1 MQWLLWLAIA
11 VSIAGI
17 SIPWKNLSA
26 EQSLWF
32 PRFITSIQIL
42 PFIALSWLFISDST
56 NYDLVRLYGGS
67 EMPIAYRIS
76 AVWAS
81 REGPTLLWAGLLG
94 ICGLAFQ
101 GVGRDESSVL
111 FRKLVNGAVLTLFSI
126 AMMMRP
132 FRLAQSSWRGEL
144 NPLLQT
150 DLMVFHPPLVFLFY
164 SLCMVV
170 MLKALATVLSND
182 KVEESQLR
190 EMVLPPARVALAVGT
205 IGVGLGGLWAY
216 TVLDWG
222 GYWAWDPVETASLL
236 PWLCLL
242 LLLHLR
248 VTPSGKNS
256 GFVLPLAI
264 LPGWFSIHATMVT
277 RANGVWASVH
287 AFVSED
293 VGSQSDSAILR
304 IIDLQNTGVSG
315 TEVITYLISLVAIL
329 AITVAVMVSRQARIG
344 GGENLQFTSRFS
356 LWMILLLPLS
366 WLITVDMFGAE
377 SSLIER
383 LPTFILL
390 IAAASPLMAIM
401 LPPDPAG
408 SKLFADRDKAVS
420 MAAVILLSLIIDE
433 PLIATLLILLML
445 LKASSDKETEM
456 IWTVGGIVVILTSVY
471 AYLIDVYTAG
481 IGLLIFI
488 WPLLILDIE
497 DGDEQTLKERI
508 SELSI
513 RKTQIRLS
521 LFAPI
526 VIGGT
531 FFTLTWML
539 LVASVDGTSLAMHE
553 MFGAPLILLIASA
566 LATYSW
572 KDTVPEKMVPF
583 LLLGFIIIGIVV
595 GVFLEIPII
604 GDSSSQFSDTINRG
618 EVAWLLL
625 PILIVAIPSIIRLA
639 IDLYQRT
646 AKGYS
651 PAKMR
656 SALAHTAHAGIL
668 LLLVGHIFTTT
679 LIDRT
684 DPSHQVVLVQG
695 QQVSHEGYL
704 LTFDDWTV
712 LSPDDAEFD
721 ERFSVG
727 DGFLG
732 AKIDIYNEQ
741 GILLDTVNPGMLR
754 FDSSNSFPRSEVDRY
769 TSITGDTVF
778 IFDWSQTQALGNASG
793 IMDSDS
799 DDVGLDRVRLTVY
812 HLSGSHLVWAG
823 WLIIV
828 LSTLGIAVTSIQR
841 PSKPIPSI

>member
-1 MQWLLWLAIA
+1 MQWLLWLAIGA
-11 VSIAGI
+11 SVTGI
-17 SIPWKNLSA
+17 SIPWRNLSKQ
-26 EQSLWF
+26 QSLWI
-32 PRFITSIQIL
+32 PRVISTIQIL

-67 EMPIAYRIS
+67 EMPITYRIS

-101 GVGRDESSVL
+101 GLGREESSIL
-111 FRKLVNGAVLTLFSI
+111 FRRLVNGTILTIFSI
-126 AMMMRP
+126 ALMMRP

-164 SLCMVV
+164 SLCIVV
-170 MLKALATVLSND
+170 MLKALATVLSD
-182 KVEESQLR
+182 EKVDESQLR
-190 EMVLPPARVALAVGT
+190 EMVTPPARVALAVGT

-236 PWLCLL
+236 PWLSLL

-248 VTPSGKNS
+248 VTPGGKNS

-304 IIDLQNTGVSG
+304 IMDLQNSGVSG

-329 AITVAVMVSRQARIG
+329 AITVAVMVTRQARIG
-344 GGENLQFTSRFS
+344 GVENLQFASRFS
-356 LWMILLLPLS
+356 LWMILFLPLS
-366 WLITVDMFGAE
+366 WLISVDLFGAE
-377 SSLIER
+377 SSLLEQ

-390 IAAASPLMAIM
+390 IAAAAPLLAIM
-401 LPPDPAG
+401 LPPEPAG
-408 SKLFADRDKAVS
+408 SKLFANREKTVS
-420 MAAVILLSLIIDE
+420 MAAIILLSLYIDE

-445 LKASSDKETEM
+445 LKASSDKESEM
-456 IWTVGGIVVILTSVY
+456 VWTVAGIVVILTSVY
-471 AYLIDVYTAG
+471 AYLIDVYAAG

-488 WPLLILDIE
+488 WPLLVQDVE
-497 DGDEQTLKERI
+497 DGEEQTLKERLLEF
-508 SELSI
+508 SF

-539 LVASVDGTSLAMHE
+539 MIASVDGTSLAMHE

-572 KDTVPEKMVPF
+572 KDTVPEKMVP
-583 LLLGFIIIGIVV
+583 L
-595 GVFLEIPII
+595 
-604 GDSSSQFSDTINRG
+604 
-618 EVAWLLL
+618 
-625 PILIVAIPSIIRLA
+625 
-639 IDLYQRT
+639 
-646 AKGYS
+646 
-651 PAKMR
+651 
-656 SALAHTAHAGIL
+656 
-668 LLLVGHIFTTT
+668 
-679 LIDRT
+679 
-684 DPSHQVVLVQG
+684 
-695 QQVSHEGYL
+695 
-704 LTFDDWTV
+704 
-712 LSPDDAEFD
+712 
-721 ERFSVG
+721 
-727 DGFLG
+727 
-732 AKIDIYNEQ
+732 
-741 GILLDTVNPGMLR
+741 
-754 FDSSNSFPRSEVDRY
+754 
-769 TSITGDTVF
+769 
-778 IFDWSQTQALGNASG
+778 
-793 IMDSDS
+793 
-799 DDVGLDRVRLTVY
+799 
-812 HLSGSHLVWAG
+812 
-823 WLIIV
+823 
-828 LSTLGIAVTSIQR
+828 
-841 PSKPIPSI
+841 

>member
-1 MQWLLWLAIA
+1 MQWLLWLAIGA
-11 VSIAGI
+11 SVAGV
-17 SIPWKNLSA
+17 SIPWRNLSK
-26 EQSLWF
+26 EQLLWI
-32 PRFITSIQIL
+32 PRAITTIQIL
-42 PFIALSWLFISDST
+42 PFIALSWLFISDSI

-67 EMPIAYRIS
+67 GMPITYRIS

-101 GVGRDESSVL
+101 GLGREESSIL
-111 FRKLVNGAVLTLFSI
+111 FRRLVNGTILTIFSI
-126 AMMMRP
+126 ALMMRP

-164 SLCMVV
+164 SLCIVV
-170 MLKALATVLSND
+170 MLKALATVLSD
-182 KVEESQLR
+182 EKVDESQLR
-190 EMVLPPARVALAVGT
+190 EMVTPPARVALVVGT

-236 PWLCLL
+236 PWLGLL

-248 VTPSGKNS
+248 VTPGGKNS

-304 IIDLQNTGVSG
+304 IMDLQNSGVSG
-315 TEVITYLISLVAIL
+315 TEVITYLISLVVIL
-329 AITVAVMVSRQARIG
+329 AITVAVMVTRQARIG
-344 GGENLQFTSRFS
+344 GVENLQLASRFS
-356 LWMILLLPLS
+356 LWMILFLPLS
-366 WLITVDMFGAE
+366 WLISVDMFGAE
-377 SSLIER
+377 SSLLEK
-383 LPTFILL
+383 LPTYILL
-390 IAAASPLMAIM
+390 IAAAAPLLAIM
-401 LPPDPAG
+401 LPPEPAG
-408 SKLFADRDKAVS
+408 SKLFANRGKAVS
-420 MAAVILLSLIIDE
+420 MAAIMLLSLYIDE
-433 PLIATLLILLML
+433 PLIATLLIILML
-445 LKASSDKETEM
+445 LKASSDKESEM
-456 IWTVGGIVVILTSVY
+456 VWTVTGIVVILTSVY
-471 AYLIDVYTAG
+471 AYLIDVYAAG
-481 IGLLIFI
+481 TGLLIFI
-488 WPLLILDIE
+488 WPLLVQDVE
-497 DGDEQTLKERI
+497 DGEEQTLKERLL
-508 SELSI
+508 EFSI

-539 LVASVDGTSLAMHE
+539 MIASVDGTSLAMHE

-572 KDTVPEKMVPF
+572 KDTVPEKMVP
-583 LLLGFIIIGIVV
+583 LLLFGFIVMGIVI
-595 GVFLEIPII
+595 GVFLDIPIV
-604 GDSSSQFSDTINRG
+604 GDSNSQFSDTINRG

-639 IDLYQRT
+639 YDLYQRT

-656 SALAHTAHAGIL
+656 SALAHTAHVGIL

-684 DPSHQVVLVQG
+684 DPAHQVVLVQG
-695 QQVSHEGYL
+695 QQVSHEGFQ

-712 LSPDDAEFD
+712 LSPDDAEFK

-732 AKIDIYNEQ
+732 AKIDIYDEQ
-741 GILLDTVNPGMLR
+741 GIFLGSVNPGMLR
-754 FDSSNSFPRSEVDRY
+754 FDGSNSFPRSEVDRY
-769 TSITGDTVF
+769 TSLSGDTVF

-793 IMDSDS
+793 IMDVESGE
-799 DDVGLDRVRLTVY
+799 VGLDRVRLTVY

-828 LSTLGIAVTSIQR
+828 LSTLGIATTSFQR
-841 PSKPIPSI
+841 PSRPITPI

>member
-1 MQWLLWLAIA
+1 MWIPRAIA
-11 VSIAGI
+11 
-17 SIPWKNLSA
+17 
-26 EQSLWF
+26 
-32 PRFITSIQIL
+32 TIQVL

-67 EMPIAYRIS
+67 EMPITYRIS

-101 GVGRDESSVL
+101 GTGKEECSVL
-111 FRKLVNGAVLTLFSI
+111 FRRLVNGTILTIFSI
-126 AMMMRP
+126 ALMMRP

-164 SLCMVV
+164 SLCIVV
-170 MLKALATVLSND
+170 MLKALATVLSD
-182 KVEESQLR
+182 EKVDDVQLR
-190 EMVLPPARVALAVGT
+190 EMVTPPARVALAVGT

-236 PWLCLL
+236 PWLGLL

-248 VTPSGKNS
+248 VTPGGKNS

-293 VGSQSDSAILR
+293 VGAQSDSAILR
-304 IIDLQNTGVSG
+304 IMDLQNSGVSG
-315 TEVITYLISLVAIL
+315 TEVITYLISLVVIL
-329 AITVAVMVSRQARIG
+329 AITVAVMLTRQAKIDCVD
-344 GGENLQFTSRFS
+344 NLQFANRFS
-356 LWMILLLPLS
+356 LWMILFLPLS
-366 WLITVDMFGAE
+366 WLISVDMFGAE
-377 SSLIER
+377 SSLVEK
-383 LPTFILL
+383 LPTFMLL
-390 IAAASPLMAIM
+390 IAAAAPLLAIM
-401 LPPDPAG
+401 LPPNPAG
-408 SKLFADRDKAVS
+408 SKLFANREKSIS
-420 MAAVILLSLIIDE
+420 MAAIILLSLYIDE
-433 PLIATLLILLML
+433 PLVATLLIILML
-445 LKASSDKETEM
+445 LKASSDKESEM
-456 IWTVGGIVVILTSVY
+456 VWTVAGIVVILTSVY
-471 AYLIDVYTAG
+471 AYLIDVYVAAT
-481 IGLLIFI
+481 GLLIFI
-488 WPLLILDIE
+488 WPLLVQDVE
-497 DGDEQTLKERI
+497 DGEEQTLKERLM
-508 SELSI
+508 ELSI

-531 FFTLTWML
+531 FFSLTWML
-539 LVASVDGTSLAMHE
+539 LIASVDGTSLAMHE

-572 KDTVPEKMVPF
+572 KDTVPEKMVP
-583 LLLGFIIIGIVV
+583 LLLFGFILIGIVV
-595 GVFLEIPII
+595 GVFLDIPIL
-604 GDSSSQFSDTINRG
+604 GDSNSQFSDSINRG

-625 PILIVAIPSIIRLA
+625 PILIVAIPSLIRLA
-639 IDLYQRT
+639 YDLYQRT

-656 SALAHTAHAGIL
+656 SALAHTAHVGIL

-684 DPSHQVVLVQG
+684 DPAHQVVLVRG
-695 QQVSHEGYL
+695 QQVSHEGL
-704 LTFDDWTV
+704 QLTFDDWTV
-712 LSPDDAEFD
+712 LSPDDAEFE

-732 AKIDIYNEQ
+732 AKIDIYDEQ
-741 GILLDTVNPGMLR
+741 GNFLDSVNPGMLR
-754 FDSSNSFPRSEVDRY
+754 FDGSNSFPRSEVDRY
-769 TSITGDTVF
+769 TSLSGDTVF

-793 IMDSDS
+793 IMDIESGE
-799 DDVGLDRVRLTVY
+799 VGLDRVRLTVY

-828 LSTLGIAVTSIQR
+828 LSTLGIATTSFQR
-841 PSKPIPSI
+841 PSRPISPI

>member
-1 MQWLLWLAIA
+1 
-11 VSIAGI
+11 
-17 SIPWKNLSA
+17 
-26 EQSLWF
+26 
-32 PRFITSIQIL
+32 
-42 PFIALSWLFISDST
+42 
-56 NYDLVRLYGGS
+56 
-67 EMPIAYRIS
+67 MPITYRIS

-101 GVGRDESSVL
+101 GTGKEECSVL
-111 FRKLVNGAVLTLFSI
+111 FRRLVNGTILTIFSI
-126 AMMMRP
+126 ALMMRP

-164 SLCMVV
+164 SLCIVV
-170 MLKALATVLSND
+170 MLKALATVLSD
-182 KVEESQLR
+182 EKVDDVQLR
-190 EMVLPPARVALAVGT
+190 EMVTPPARVALAVGT

-236 PWLCLL
+236 PWLGLL

-248 VTPSGKNS
+248 VTPGGKNS
-256 GFVLPLAI
+256 GFILPLAI

-293 VGSQSDSAILR
+293 VGAQSDSAILR
-304 IIDLQNTGVSG
+304 IMDLQNSGVSG
-315 TEVITYLISLVAIL
+315 TEVITYLISLVVIL
-329 AITVAVMVSRQARIG
+329 AITVSVMLTRQAKIDCVD
-344 GGENLQFTSRFS
+344 NLQFANRFS
-356 LWMILLLPLS
+356 LWMILFLPLS
-366 WLITVDMFGAE
+366 WLISVDMFGAE
-377 SSLIER
+377 SSLVEK
-383 LPTFILL
+383 LPTFMLL
-390 IAAASPLMAIM
+390 IAAAAPLLAIM
-401 LPPDPAG
+401 LPPNPAG
-408 SKLFADRDKAVS
+408 SKLFANREKSIS
-420 MAAVILLSLIIDE
+420 MAAIILLSLYIDE
-433 PLIATLLILLML
+433 PLVATLLIILML
-445 LKASSDKETEM
+445 LKASSDKESEM
-456 IWTVGGIVVILTSVY
+456 VWTVAGIVVILTSVY
-471 AYLIDVYTAG
+471 AYLIDVYVAAT
-481 IGLLIFI
+481 GLLIFI
-488 WPLLILDIE
+488 WPLLVQDVE
-497 DGDEQTLKERI
+497 DGEEQTLKERLM
-508 SELSI
+508 ELSI

-531 FFTLTWML
+531 FFSLTWML
-539 LVASVDGTSLAMHE
+539 LIASVDGTSLAMHE

-572 KDTVPEKMVPF
+572 KDTVPEKMVP
-583 LLLGFIIIGIVV
+583 LLLFGFILIGIVV
-595 GVFLEIPII
+595 GVFLDIPIL
-604 GDSSSQFSDTINRG
+604 GDSNSQFSDTINRG

-625 PILIVAIPSIIRLA
+625 PILIVAIPSLIRLA
-639 IDLYQRT
+639 YDLYQRT

-656 SALAHTAHAGIL
+656 SALAHTAHIGIL

-684 DPSHQVVLVQG
+684 DPAHQVVLVRG
-695 QQVSHEGYL
+695 QQVSHEGL
-704 LTFDDWTV
+704 QLTFDDWTV
-712 LSPDDAEFD
+712 LSPDDAEFE

-732 AKIDIYNEQ
+732 AKIDIYDEQ
-741 GILLDTVNPGMLR
+741 GNFLDSVNPGMLR
-754 FDSSNSFPRSEVDRY
+754 FDGSNSFPRSEVDRY
-769 TSITGDTVF
+769 TSLSGDTVF

-793 IMDSDS
+793 IMDIESGE
-799 DDVGLDRVRLTVY
+799 VGLDRVRLTVY

-828 LSTLGIAVTSIQR
+828 LSTLGIATTSFQR
-841 PSKPIPSI
+841 PSRPISSI